1 VASDCRPP
9 AVAGTGEWTER
20 ELCSLPTVLVSTEG
34 IETISAGKLPLMLRP
49 QKGDGVGQREREKSN
64 YAARSVSGRQR
75 PNHRKRG
82 KETKKGERNAV
93 LACLHDD
100 NYSFLCPQDV
110 TDKVLSVCL
119 KNAGFLLEY
128 VAYHELLCENQSS
141 QNPHFCLALLFVRGL
156 IGRKQHQNVNNNN
169 KEEEKSD
176 NDRVTV
182 NERSSVSV

>member
-1 VASDCRPP
+1 MWD
-9 AVAGTGEWTER
+9 
-20 ELCSLPTVLVSTEG
+20 
-34 IETISAGKLPLMLRP
+34 
-49 QKGDGVGQREREKSN
+49 RERERRAITPPEVLVEDRGQTIGK
-64 YAARSVSGRQR
+64 GEKK
-75 PNHRKRG
+75 PKKR
-82 KETKKGERNAV
+82 GERNAV

-141 QNPHFCLALLFVRGL
+141 QNPHFCLALLFLRGL